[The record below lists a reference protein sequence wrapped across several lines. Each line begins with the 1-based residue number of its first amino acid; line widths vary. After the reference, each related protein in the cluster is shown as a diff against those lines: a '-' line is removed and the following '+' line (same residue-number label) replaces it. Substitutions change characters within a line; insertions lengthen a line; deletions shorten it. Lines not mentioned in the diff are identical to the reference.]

1 MEKHHHRYFK
11 GPKYVFGRK
20 KKLKKKKKWVD
31 ILNNSAISVDEHF
44 VKDKNL
50 HFSQYLMLSAN
61 CLNKYSDDLFN
72 RLDITNTKH

>member
-1 MEKHHHRYFK
+1 MEKHHHSYFK

-20 KKLKKKKKWVD
+20 KNLKKKKKKVD

-44 VKDKNL
+44 VKDKSL